1 MNCPIPSMDK
11 LETASTGNWFLEHH
25 LVIARLDKL
34 ARDMEAQKKL
44 QVPENRYD
52 LVVIDEAHKL
62 PVSFFGKDIRYTKR
76 YHVGRL
82 LAGVTRHF
90 LLLTATSH
98 NGRETDFQ
106 LFLFHPFFFLS
117 GGPDSPY

>member
-1 MNCPIPSMDK
+1 MNCPIASMDK
-11 LETASTGNWFLEHH
+11 LETAHTGNWFLEHH

-34 ARDMEAQKKL
+34 VRDMEAQKKL
-44 QVPENRYD
+44 QAPENRYD

-62 PVSFFGKDIRYTKR
+62 PASFFGKDIRYTKR

-82 LAGVTRHF
+82 LSGMNRHF
-90 LLLTATSH
+90 LLLTATPH

-106 LFLFHPFFFLS
+106 LLLFHPFFFFFP
-117 GGPDSPY
+117 GG